1 MYVAFL
7 GSGMQVLPW
16 NVPSRVFTGSGLRSP
31 SAATVFLIRPLSALV
46 GRGWRVLLL
55 ATSLLLELALGE
67 GRGVSLNFS
76 PYFPPFKKKW
86 YLWEKLH
93 LSGVYMPGAVCT
105 RLVCTSNVF
114 VIGSSGLKWK
124 ETCREQ
130 AVSDSLVA
138 AQCCSFAE
146 WTLAGNPL
154 TAGFGDFFFPP
165 RQFWAFS
172 HLLLFNPWQVC
183 VCVCVCVCVFV
194 CWVRLDCSPLSDK
207 FNCSFSFSCSP
218 EALWMG
224 SLSPLAFSWLQF
236 SENKWQAEYNREEL
250 HSWWPSYHGKTAL
263 KTDILH

>member
-76 PYFPPFKKKW
+76 PFFPPFKKKW
-86 YLWEKLH
+86 YLGEKLH

-130 AVSDSLVA
+130 AISDSLVA

-154 TAGFGDFFFPP
+154 TAGFGDFFFPQDNSG
-165 RQFWAFS
+165 RFHTCCS
-172 HLLLFNPWQVC
+172 STLERC
-183 VCVCVCVCVFV
+183 VCVCVCLLGSTWLQSFVWQIQLLVFV
-194 CWVRLDCSPLSDK
+194 LLFSWSPLDGVPVPVSVQ
-207 FNCSFSFSCSP
+207 
-218 EALWMG
+218 
-224 SLSPLAFSWLQF
+224 LAAVL
-236 SENKWQAEYNREEL
+236 REQVA
-250 HSWWPSYHGKTAL
+250 GR
-263 KTDILH
+263 IQ